1 MKRTLLL
8 LFLILINFTLIN
20 AQDKVQ
26 DTLNV
31 VTLQKFN
38 IPSPGALVL
47 ANILRLEFSA
57 ELLDANLSKIRD
69 CENFIQK
76 PKKEDLAKATSGGR
90 GTTVWIVLNETIEN
104 EGTFYIRANI
114 SATGETGAFK
124 ASVLYMINVTSPTMA
139 APISLR
145 PSYFYK
151 ENETF
156 SFATVEYSDVN
167 LYSYQI
173 VDGGGSILTSGTG
186 PVVNLTEILGD
197 LQNVGK
203 KLTVKGMY
211 QGKEFSFVNNAGNK
225 QSSQWEFEIAKP
237 SFESFNG
244 WASKDYKNEWYIS
257 IDNDFSKRFLFLYI
271 GNLPGGGFATVTPE
285 FRSPRVE
292 AEPADFL
299 SGGGVVVGR
308 QGAFATL
315 TLQLNEN
322 FINSMQIGDSED
334 VKLKFTMRTQ
344 FNTNETLEVKATII
358 K

>member
-1 MKRTLLL
+1 MKFILTL
-8 LFLILINFTLIN
+8 FFMVFILININ
-20 AQDKVQ
+20 AQERIV
-26 DTLNV
+26 DTLDV
-31 VTLQKFN
+31 VTLQKFDV
-38 IPSPGALVL
+38 PSPGALVL
-47 ANILRLEFSA
+47 ANILRLDFSA
-57 ELLDANLSKIRD
+57 ELLDANMNKIRD
-69 CENFIQK
+69 CQNFTQK
-76 PKKEDLAKATSGGR
+76 PSKEDLPKATSGGR
-90 GTTVWIVLNETIEN
+90 GTTVWIVIHETIEN

-114 SATGETGAFK
+114 NANGETGAFRT
-124 ASVLYMINVTSPTMA
+124 SVLYMVNVTSPSMA
-139 APISLR
+139 APIRLR
-145 PSYFYK
+145 PSYFFK

-167 LYSYQI
+167 LYTYRI
-173 VDGGGSILTSGTG
+173 VDGGGSEVTSGTG
-186 PVVNLTEILGD
+186 PVVNLTDILGD

-203 KLTVKGMY
+203 KLTIIGMY
-211 QGKEFSFVNNAGNK
+211 QDKEFSFK
-225 QSSQWEFEIAKP
+225 SSNGENQTSRWDFEIAKP

-244 WASKDYKNEWYIS
+244 WASKDFKDEWYIS
-257 IDNDFSKRFLFLYI
+257 IDNDFSKTFLFLYI

-299 SGGGVVVGR
+299 SGSGVTVGR
-308 QGAFATL
+308 RGAFATL
-315 TLQLNEN
+315 ILQVNEN